1 MWSNLKIKKE
11 IRNKILASNG
21 LLLPLQSTTSFICP
35 KVAHYQHLTIC
46 DLHESKF
53 DLHEFMLIFLCQ
65 LRVELEFKLNSIYKA
80 YVFRMFLIVV
90 SIPYWHNKIAKKKKN
105 SYFFKL
111 QRFPHCTLTGK
122 KKFLPH
128 SQAKYMNEDRLKSNC
143 LLNNEA
149 TKSYIFGLI

>member
-35 KVAHYQHLTIC
+35 KVAHYQPLTIC

-65 LRVELEFKLNSIYKA
+65 LRVELGFKLNSIYKA

-111 QRFPHCTLTGK
+111 QRYPHCTLTGK
-122 KKFLPH
+122 KNSFHTVKQ
-128 SQAKYMNEDRLKSNC
+128 SIWMKID
-143 LLNNEA
+143 LN
-149 TKSYIFGLI
+149 LIVY